1 MFAEHY
7 LSLSVPWVTNLS
19 WVGKEK
25 GSGVINALHGHLVLG
40 LFIVRENNFSSVAEK
55 VCEGETWMFLK

>member
-1 MFAEHY
+1 M
-7 LSLSVPWVTNLS
+7 
-19 WVGKEK
+19 GKEK

-55 VCEGETWMFLK
+55 ECEGETWMFLKYQK